1 MAKAVQTSISEP
13 DETRENMKPSSMEP
27 DDCRTFI
34 YDIVS
39 GMYGRVRHMDAERFK
54 SPDNHPSPNTPSS
67 ERAKQFYGIECYQIL
82 SGVEAALDNWRR
94 SGHAMREMKEKYGG
108 KFVEGVEIGERLA
121 VYEGTDFDFT
131 VEKSDENSSDFSFTE
146 R

>member
-1 MAKAVQTSISEP
+1 
-13 DETRENMKPSSMEP
+13 
-27 DDCRTFI
+27 
-34 YDIVS
+34 
-39 GMYGRVRHMDAERFK
+39 
-54 SPDNHPSPNTPSS
+54 
-67 ERAKQFYGIECYQIL
+67 
-82 SGVEAALDNWRR
+82 
-94 SGHAMREMKEKYGG
+94 MREMKEKYGG